1 MPGIIDQLRQSSST
15 QCCPPHEVLSSQWWV
30 NLIERYLTMSHC
42 SSHIFTSSGLLELIE
57 GSFPS
62 ITGTKNTS
70 ERSLDGYGE
79 SCIQETYNRLELFT
93 RDFSDPD
100 WLFER
105 AVRASRVRYTVMG
118 HTTRSSMSC
127 TTFIQAQVPNTARTM
142 KF

>member
-1 MPGIIDQLRQSSST
+1 MYHVSPSSST
-15 QCCPPHEVLSSQWWV
+15 QYRSHHEVLSSQWWV

-42 SSHIFTSSGLLELIE
+42 SSHISTSSGLLELIE

-62 ITGTKNTS
+62 ITGAENTS
-70 ERSLDGYGE
+70 ERSLDGSHE
-79 SCIQETYNRLELFT
+79 FCIQKTYHRLELFT

-105 AVRASRVRYTVMG
+105 AVRASRVRYAVMG

-127 TTFIQAQVPNTARTM
+127 TTFIQAQVPNTARIM